1 MAESVVAEPRWV
13 RPLTEYVPLAIFFL
27 AYQTGNLTLAIQAI
41 VVVTIVAVAISYA
54 AVRRLPVLSL
64 LGAGLV
70 VLFGGASL
78 ALGDDRFFKMK
89 PTVTFT
95 GFALAL
101 VVARA
106 LGRLPL
112 KSLMQ
117 ESWKMTEDGWRA
129 LTMHYAGFFL
139 FMAAMNELV
148 WRTQTESTWVNY
160 KVFGGI
166 GLMIAFTLS
175 RIPFMKRNAL
185 TSPGPT
191 T

>member
-1 MAESVVAEPRWV
+1 MAEAVVEEPRWV
-13 RPLTEYVPLAIFFL
+13 RPLTEYVPLVIFFL
-27 AYQTGNLTLAIQAI
+27 VYRTGNLTLAIQAI

-64 LGAGLV
+64 IGAGLV

-78 ALGDDRFFKMK
+78 LLGDDRFFKMK
-89 PTVTFT
+89 PTVMFT

-112 KSLMQ
+112 KSAL
-117 ESWKMTEDGWRA
+117 EDSWKMTDQGWRS
-129 LTMHYAGFFL
+129 LTLQYAGFFL
-139 FMAAMNELV
+139 TMAALNELV
-148 WRTQTESTWVNY
+148 WRTQTESTWVTY

-166 GLMIAFTLS
+166 GLMLAFTVS
-175 RIPFMKRNAL
+175 RLPFVKRNAL
-185 TSPGPT
+185 PAPGGSQ
-191 T
+191 